1 MLDIFLILTDG
12 EQVLYHTFIPHVND
26 SKRNT
31 MTEDRQK
38 QEMNLTR

>member
-1 MLDIFLILTDG
+1 
-12 EQVLYHTFIPHVND
+12 
-26 SKRNT
+26 

>member
-1 MLDIFLILTDG
+1 M
-12 EQVLYHTFIPHVND
+12 ND
-26 SKRNT
+26 SKNT